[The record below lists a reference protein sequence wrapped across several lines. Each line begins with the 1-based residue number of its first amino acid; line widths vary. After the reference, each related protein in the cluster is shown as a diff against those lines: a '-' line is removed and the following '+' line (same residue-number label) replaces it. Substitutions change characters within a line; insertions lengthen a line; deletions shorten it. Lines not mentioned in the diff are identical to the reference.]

1 MRRTETNHYPNILK
15 LKTIE
20 FEINMLMKAYQTGHA
35 TYIQN
40 VLSKNYLD
48 ASKNLAELTAVNNMI
63 ETNVAN
69 GQELLAKIIKEGS
82 INQQLVSLQ
91 NPHLQNISNKVKQ
104 QQKNVKCLQKELD
117 NIDGELDTTG
127 ISQQSNYL
135 QYIILVIVGV
145 VISGLT
151 IKTIITKDDSLL
163 DNAILAIIIGLI
175 IYFIIKKILY

>member
-1 MRRTETNHYPNILK
+1 MTRTESNHYPNILK

-20 FEINMLMKAYQTGHA
+20 FEINMLMKAYETGHK
-35 TYIQN
+35 TYLQN

-48 ASKNLAELTAVNNMI
+48 AAKNLEELTAVNNMI

-82 INQQLVSLQ
+82 INQPQVSFHS
-91 NPHLQNISNKVKQ
+91 PRLQNISHKVKQ
-104 QQKNVKCLQKELD
+104 QQINVNQLQKELD
-117 NIDGELDTTG
+117 NIDGELDTTE

-175 IYFIIKKILY
+175 IYFIIKKLLY